1 MIDRN
6 SNEVNFYIHEICSAA
21 TNHEAKSL
29 YQLFKPN
36 LPPCKFI
43 LSSDSGVMP
52 GLSVNR
58 EFSSGAVIRSLFRS
72 NNVVVLDPDTLR
84 EMNDGGAS
92 FPIDYSISL
101 DTQALSY
108 LEPFIAGNTSKI
120 PEDYSEVF
128 NFIAQENVFVD
139 PLPYCYEN
147 LRNLKDQE
155 KSEKIFNK
163 IKSYETL
170 RTIDEYKLK
179 TKGLVISKLS
189 EQELIKQT
197 QEHLSRMHMNLND
210 KNFMDALEF
219 RQQFMYCQLLM
230 MALIQICHPKKS
242 THNKVISFMEFCD
255 KKLATLGGREIAIAR
270 NYFETGQ
277 EFAFFGKIQKN
288 KKDIFQIIDGMAWDL
303 WHIRQLESAL
313 TITPD
318 SKARYF
324 FPSLLTFDKRLIE
337 VIDLYP
343 LRSLAYINS
352 EKIPMPFYD
361 GNWFELIAS
370 NPEQQISIADRFY
383 SSESIS
389 SRDTRRGSFKL
400 ELPGIII
407 DLENSLAKLCPGA
420 VPLRKTSECKK

>member
-1 MIDRN
+1 MVDNKSR
-6 SNEVNFYIHEICSAA
+6 EVNFYIHEICTA
-21 TNHEAKSL
+21 TTNQEAKAL
-29 YQLFKPN
+29 YQLFKPY

-43 LSSDSGVMP
+43 FSSDSGVMP

-58 EFSSGAVIRSLFRS
+58 EFSSGAVIRSLFQS

-84 EMNDGGAS
+84 EMNDGGAL

-108 LEPFIAGNTSKI
+108 LEPYIAGNTSKI
-120 PEDYSEVF
+120 PDDYSEVF

-147 LRNLKDQE
+147 LHNLKDQE

-163 IKSYETL
+163 IKSYEIL
-170 RTIDEYKLK
+170 RTIDEDQLK

-189 EQELIKQT
+189 EKELIKQT
-197 QEHLSRMHMNLND
+197 QEHLSRMHMNLSD
-210 KNFMDALEF
+210 KKFMDALEF
-219 RQQFMYCQLLM
+219 QQQFMYCQLLM
-230 MALIQICHPKKS
+230 MAKIQICHPQKS
-242 THNKVISFMEFCD
+242 THKKVILFMEFCD
-255 KKLATLGGREIAIAR
+255 EKLATLGGREIAIAR
-270 NYFETGQ
+270 TYFEVGQ
-277 EFAFFGKIQKN
+277 KFTFFGKVQKN

-303 WHIRQLESAL
+303 WHIRQLESAS

-352 EKIPMPFYD
+352 DRIPMPFYD

-370 NPEQQISIADRFY
+370 TPEQQTSIADQFY
-383 SSESIS
+383 SNDSIS
-389 SRDTRRGSFKL
+389 SRDARRGSLKL
-400 ELPGIII
+400 ELTGIITNI
-407 DLENSLAKLCPGA
+407 ENSLAKLCPA
-420 VPLRKTSECKK
+420 AIPLKKSSQCK